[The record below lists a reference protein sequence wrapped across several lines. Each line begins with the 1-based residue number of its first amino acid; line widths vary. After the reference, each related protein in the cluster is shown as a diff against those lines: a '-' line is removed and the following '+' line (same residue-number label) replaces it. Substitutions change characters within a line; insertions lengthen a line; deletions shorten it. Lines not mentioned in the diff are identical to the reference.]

1 VDAWK
6 AFVDGQFH
14 QEATPRED
22 LVYKMAEEIKL
33 YKLKIV
39 AERTAREHAE
49 ALWKQ
54 DQEAKRQ
61 AERESLE
68 RLRTIND
75 DAMRLKKENERLKA
89 LLADSEG
96 VVVGLRGEK
105 ADEEAEKEALRAQLE
120 RTERQVEETIRGLM
134 QA

>member
-6 AFVDGQFH
+6 AFVDEQFH

-33 YKLKIV
+33 YKLKMV

-61 AERESLE
+61 AERQSLE

-75 DAMRLKKENERLKA
+75 HAMRLKKENERLKA
-89 LLADSEG
+89 LLTDSEG
-96 VVVGLRGEK
+96 VIVGLRGEK
-105 ADEEAEKEALRAQLE
+105 ADE
-120 RTERQVEETIRGLM
+120 RGGEGG
-134 QA
+134 AACAT